1 MMGFLDSID
10 DDPRRAQRRPLLFFI
25 LVTVA
30 VGASASTFTEP
41 NIEGWYR
48 GLSHPSFAPPDWV
61 FAPVWTALYVLM
73 AVAAWRVWRLRS
85 ASPAREAPAAGRGSQ
100 PSKPSAEAGGALARV
115 AGERRRGP
123 VKIEMLS
130 YALQLIFNFAWS
142 ALFFAAHRIGLAFV
156 EVCILVALILA
167 TTIMFW
173 RRDRLA
179 GLLFLPYLA
188 WTSFAAF
195 LNHAFWTLNP

>member
-1 MMGFLDSID
+1 MSFLDSAD
-10 DDPRRAQRRPLLFFI
+10 DDPRRAKRRPLLFFI

-41 NIEGWYR
+41 NIEGWYA
-48 GLSHPSFAPPDWV
+48 GLSHPSFAPPNWV
-61 FAPVWTALYVLM
+61 FAPVWTTLYVLM
-73 AVAAWRVWRLRS
+73 AVAAWRVWR
-85 ASPAREAPAAGRGSQ
+85 
-100 PSKPSAEAGGALARV
+100 V
-115 AGERRRGP
+115 AGTRSL
-123 VKIEMLS
+123 EMAI

-142 ALFFAAHRIGLAFV
+142 AIFFAAHQIGLAFV
-156 EVCILVALILA
+156 EICVLVALILA
-167 TTIMFW
+167 TMILFW

-195 LNHAFWTLNP
+195 LTYAFWTLNP